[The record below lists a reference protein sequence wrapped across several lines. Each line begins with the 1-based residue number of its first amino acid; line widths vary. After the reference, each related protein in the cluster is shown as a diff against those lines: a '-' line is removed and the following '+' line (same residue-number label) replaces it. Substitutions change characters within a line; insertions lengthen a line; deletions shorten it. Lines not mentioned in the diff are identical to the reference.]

1 MKSFRNTM
9 PTRQLQSFQQQF
21 YRTVTRQDQLIKTS
35 VGHWQGI
42 FRHVTRCQRE
52 RRIETS
58 LTIVYHTRCGTSNGW
73 YAAATTFE
81 MGTKN
86 RKIYLMNSNQVRK
99 CRCEID
105 VETQED
111 MGRRRG

>member
-1 MKSFRNTM
+1 MYKYIYPRKPIYSNQPNHPNSRQMKSFRNTM

-21 YRTVTRQDQLIKTS
+21 YRTVTTQDQLIKTS

-58 LTIVYHTRCGTSNGW
+58 LTMVYTVWN
-73 YAAATTFE
+73 
-81 MGTKN
+81 K
-86 RKIYLMNSNQVRK
+86 
-99 CRCEID
+99 
-105 VETQED
+105 
-111 MGRRRG
+111 